1 MNISYPEYFPVT
13 IDIYNPKG
21 IPVMNAQQGDSGRGI
36 EITLTANGA
45 VLIPTT
51 EVINLYAK
59 KPDKTISYLPCTVA
73 GEKILCTFTNQMLS
87 LAGKV
92 KLELQIVFSG
102 DGEAQATL
110 KTPVCEINVCPSIV
124 DNSAIESSNEFPA
137 LEDALAELAYYREHG
152 LVGPPGE
159 AATITVG
166 DVEASVPGST
176 PQVTNSGT
184 SQNAVLNF
192 TLPRGEPGSV
202 WYFGTAITGTE
213 TSGTV
218 FPDSGIEDAKEYD
231 KYVNT
236 DTGNIYDCSIAG
248 GASTAQWTYIGS
260 IMGPAGATQIV
271 FAAYSDFPETGD
283 SGKIYVDTD
292 TTDELVMWRWTGT
305 EYVTTEHGALEMIAD
320 GLDPDE
326 SYVVNDYFIQ
336 GNKFRKVTTAFGPGE
351 YDDSKTEVTTV
362 AAELKSQNSNL
373 ENLNT
378 SLKAINN
385 SGTTGFG
392 RYITF
397 GDMIIAVAVFR
408 VASQV
413 SGYSISVGVPAP
425 AYGPFEVKD
434 SANEYTFQVNQNGV
448 FQNAQALP
456 TGTYTVYAIY
466 INSKQS
472 T

>member
-13 IDIYNPKG
+13 IDIYNPKSL
-21 IPVMNAQQGDSGRGI
+21 PVMKAQQGDSGRGI
-36 EITLTANGA
+36 EITLTENGA

-87 LAGKV
+87 LAGNV

-218 FPDSGIEDAKEYD
+218 FPDSGISEAKIYD
-231 KYVNT
+231 KYINT
-236 DTGNIYDCSIAG
+236 DTGNIYDCSMAG
-248 GASTAQWTYIGS
+248 SASTAQWTYIGS

-292 TTDELVMWRWTGT
+292 TTDALVIWRWTGT

-326 SYVVNDYFIQ
+326 SYVVNDYLIQ

-362 AAELKSQNSNL
+362 AAELKSQNSKL
-373 ENLNT
+373 TPVEIDIETTIDGIHAYRLGKLVLVFMENMNRPAWSEGYIAKGLPNPV
-378 SLKAINN
+378 NN
-385 SGTTGFG
+385 FVAVGYNGNPFSFGDSGIYSDGTTSSGWESFATS
-392 RYITF
+392 YIT
-397 GDMIIAVAVFR
+397 A
-408 VASQV
+408 
-413 SGYSISVGVPAP
+413 
-425 AYGPFEVKD
+425 E
-434 SANEYTFQVNQNGV
+434 
-448 FQNAQALP
+448 
-456 TGTYTVYAIY
+456 
-466 INSKQS
+466 
-472 T
+472 